1 MFGNLIGLLEFWG
14 SGFRCEDRILLC
26 FCLQIGNDKM
36 LKPNNEICLKSK
48 YQLKQKTI
56 SREKI
61 LQLIKIAFFEKW
73 IFSNSFIIYFQS
85 STKVFSTTGTS
96 HRMTFSYVNSI
107 TGVTF
112 VGKCPWLVYMIC
124 LTHCFPS
131 FSVTA
136 ALFDAISWFFKDFDS
151 FLLFPFVKLGH

>member
-1 MFGNLIGLLEFWG
+1 MIGLSEFWR
-14 SGFRCEDRILLC
+14 SCFRCEDLILLF

-112 VGKCPWLVYMIC
+112 VGKCPLVGIYDMSDT
-124 LTHCFPS
+124 LFSCFLS
-131 FSVTA
+131 DCSTF
-136 ALFDAISWFFKDFDS
+136 WCH
-151 FLLFPFVKLGH
+151 FLVFQRF